1 MTAPVLALA
10 DVRKSFG
17 PIEVLHGID
26 FALHPGEV
34 HALIGENGAGKSTM
48 MKILG
53 GFLQP
58 TAGKVLFEGVPA
70 SWRSGVEA
78 EARGVVV
85 IHQEFNL
92 AADLT
97 VAQNVWLGREKGR
110 FFLDHAAMR
119 ADTQGL
125 LDQLECRVSP
135 DARIRD
141 LAVSDRQMVEIAKA
155 LSRNA
160 RVLIMD
166 EPSAVLTSHEVEVLF
181 RQIERLRANGVALLY
196 TSHRLDEVD
205 RLADRIT
212 VLRDGAVVRRA
223 LRGELTEDG
232 MATAMVGRDLTD
244 IFPPRRTE
252 FGPVGL
258 EIADFSVPPL
268 VQGVSLALRRGEV
281 LGISGLVGAGRTELA
296 EGLVGLRPHIG
307 TIRRDGRA
315 VRIRSVAEAA
325 SHGIAY
331 LTEDRKERG
340 LLLDKTLRENLTLST
355 LDRFGWPL
363 LSPAREEAALTQAI
377 ADFDIRAPRREMATG
392 NLSGGNQQKVLLAK
406 TMLAA
411 PQVVIVDEPTRGI
424 DIGTKSQIYHFIDRL
439 AREGL
444 SVIVISSDMPE
455 ILGLSDQVLVMRQG
469 RVAGVLEGD
478 RITETAVVRLVMG
491 TSGEGAAD
499 PGPPDTDAANPGH
512 SRPADGGPGNKGRA
526 GPAEK
531 AGEDA

>member
-1 MTAPVLALA
+1 MTPALALQ
-10 DVRKSFG
+10 DVKKSFG
-17 PIEVLHGID
+17 PIEILHGID
-26 FALHPGEV
+26 FALYPGEV
-34 HALIGENGAGKSTM
+34 HALIGENGAGKSTI

-53 GFLQP
+53 GYLAP
-58 TAGKVLFEGVPA
+58 TSGQVMLDGAPAPFHSGADAEGA
-70 SWRSGVEA
+70 
-78 EARGVVV
+78 GVVV

-92 AADLT
+92 APDLT
-97 VAQNVWLGREKGR
+97 VSQNVWLGREKGG
-110 FFLDHAAMR
+110 FFLDHKAMR
-119 ADTQGL
+119 QATQAL
-125 LDQLECRVSP
+125 LDQLECKVSP

-141 LAVSDRQMVEIAKA
+141 LPVSDRQMVEIAKA

-166 EPSAVLTSHEVEVLF
+166 EPSAVLTGREVQILF
-181 RQIERLRANGVALLY
+181 RQIDRLRANGVALLY

-205 RLADRIT
+205 HLADRIT

-232 MATAMVGRDLTD
+232 MATAMVGRDLKD

-252 FGPVGL
+252 FGATVF
-258 EIADFSVPPL
+258 EVQDFAVPPL
-268 VQGVSLALRRGEV
+268 VAGVNLSLRRGEV

-296 EGLVGLRPHIG
+296 EGLVGLRPH
-307 TIRRDGRA
+307 TGRVLRNGA
-315 VRIRSVAEAA
+315 PVVIRSVAAA
-325 SHGIAY
+325 AEHGIAY

-355 LDRFGWPL
+355 LDRFGSPL
-363 LSPAREEAALTQAI
+363 ISRTAEEAALTKAI
-377 ADFDIRAPRREMATG
+377 GDFDIRAPKRDMAVG

-406 TMLAA
+406 TMLPD
-411 PQVVIVDEPTRGI
+411 PQVVIIDEPTRGI

-455 ILGLSDQVLVMRQG
+455 ILGLSDRVLVMRQG

-478 RITETAVVRLVMG
+478 QITETAVVRLVMG
-491 TSGEGAAD
+491 TSE
-499 PGPPDTDAANPGH
+499 
-512 SRPADGGPGNKGRA
+512 
-526 GPAEK
+526 EK
-531 AGEDA
+531 APENA